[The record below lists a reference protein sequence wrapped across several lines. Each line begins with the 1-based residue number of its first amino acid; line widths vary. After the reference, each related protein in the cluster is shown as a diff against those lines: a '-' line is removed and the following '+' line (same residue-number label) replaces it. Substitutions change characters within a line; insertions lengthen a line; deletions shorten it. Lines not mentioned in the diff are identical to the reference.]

1 MPSQGISNFIV
12 VLQAILDQSAGP
24 PNIFIDINYWDYKK
38 KKKKKSMA
46 ATEHNVNCF
55 VDYLY
60 CNKSLSVDISTWI
73 SQNIRRKITR
83 MIFPFNLYF
92 LNTSASIYL
101 SKQCWW
107 SQSFKDILKQG
118 NSCYC
123 GNSGEA
129 QSFKLLWA
137 NRSILWNSRQK

>member
-1 MPSQGISNFIV
+1 MPSQGICNFIV

-24 PNIFIDINYWDYKK
+24 PNIFIDIRYWDY

-73 SQNIRRKITR
+73 SQNIKK
-83 MIFPFNLYF
+83 NY
-92 LNTSASIYL
+92 
-101 SKQCWW
+101 
-107 SQSFKDILKQG
+107 
-118 NSCYC
+118 
-123 GNSGEA
+123 
-129 QSFKLLWA
+129 
-137 NRSILWNSRQK
+137 